1 MDKALGL
8 ILRLFTELEPI
19 TYKSDGFERREA
31 LLQICPCQNPCNC
44 SGGHA

>member
-8 ILRLFTELEPI
+8 ILRLFTELKPI
-19 TYKSDGFERREA
+19 TYKSDRFELREA
-31 LLQICPCQNPCNC
+31 LLRIRPCQNPCNC